1 MKTIRLVT
9 ASLLTLSLGTLL
21 GAADKQI
28 ADSQHKWIEVYQKQK
43 NIPLPEAM
51 IGVPI
56 GAAKSVP
63 LCILLNPS
71 IGCFLIPNDEESLAP
86 LMGVFIKAF

>member
-9 ASLLTLSLGTLL
+9 ASLLTVSLATLL

-28 ADSQHKWIEVYQKQK
+28 ADSQQKWIEVYQKQK

-51 IGVPI
+51 LI
-56 GAAKSVP
+56 
-63 LCILLNPS
+63 NRDQEPS
-71 IGCFLIPNDEESLAP
+71 LKKGFVSLYLSLIH
-86 LMGVFIKAF
+86 I